1 MPPRTRGPGPA
12 EALAIHFER
21 ENEMTTTTT
30 ERPLDDAAVLAFA
43 QKVFA
48 DQAIAKGTAPA

>member
-1 MPPRTRGPGPA
+1 MTAGPPS
-12 EALAIHFER
+12 LKVIHFER

-30 ERPLDDAAVLAFA
+30 ERPLDEAAVLAFA

>member
-1 MPPRTRGPGPA
+1 M
-12 EALAIHFER
+12 
-21 ENEMTTTTT
+21 TTTT

>member
-21 ENEMTTTTT
+21 ENEMTTTT

-48 DQAIAKGTAPA
+48 DQVIAKGTAPA